1 MTSARRFV
9 YSTFAAVNFLVCAEA
24 LHVLSAVVAPAASVV
39 GHGAW
44 ASAACYV
51 SAWLLQSRGL
61 AGYCKALL
69 VRGGGA
75 FVVVTA
81 LFAAKH
87 ALFGGG
93 VETAVI
99 TAAAS
104 KASAVAAA
112 KMAATAPPVAPSLD
126 IAAGLVGV
134 WIVLAGVVLDATAD
148 DTVGAAVDASRTG
161 EYVDGEMV
169 E

>member
-75 FVVVTA
+75 FVVMTA

-87 ALFGGG
+87 ALFGG
-93 VETAVI
+93 VETA
-99 TAAAS
+99 TATSAAAS
-104 KASAVAAA
+104 KAAAVAAA
-112 KMAATAPPVAPSLD
+112 KIAAAAPPSPRRSTSPRASWGLD
-126 IAAGLVGV
+126 RARR
-134 WIVLAGVVLDATAD
+134 DC
-148 DTVGAAVDASRTG
+148 SRRRG
-161 EYVDGEMV
+161 G
-169 E
+169 